1 MNRCL
6 ACGPGEQFWKGY
18 NNAKFPQIDASY
30 NSYQTNGGTRGGG
43 IGGINNS
50 KNFRTYGSSFTIL
63 KKSLTTVNTTPNKT
77 TIGQMIQ
84 GGPTGTISE
93 TSYTNVG
100 GPGDQ
105 TASIPIR
112 TGTARGIKARLIVQP
127 RQTGV
132 DVKHGSYER
141 YLARKRGWVPPSN
154 LEAPEPPEGYH
165 HRWVRFEFRGMTD
178 DKNVTSRI
186 RSGYEPVRADEYP
199 DRLDLPVLS
208 DGKFKG
214 IIAVGGLMLMRC
226 PIEVKEDRDEYFANL
241 TNDQQQSV
249 DNDLMKEEHPSMPIS
264 KERQSRVTFGG
275 NKKS

>member
-1 MNRCL
+1 MTDSN
-6 ACGPGEQFWKGY
+6 K
-18 NNAKFPQIDASY
+18 
-30 NSYQTNGGTRGGG
+30 
-43 IGGINNS
+43 
-50 KNFRTYGSSFTIL
+50 
-63 KKSLTTVNTTPNKT
+63 KT
-77 TIGQMIQ
+77 T
-84 GGPTGTISE
+84 SRKNE
-93 TSYTNVG
+93 TREVN
-100 GPGDQ
+100 
-105 TASIPIR
+105 
-112 TGTARGIKARLIVQP
+112 
-127 RQTGV
+127 
-132 DVKHGSYER
+132 
-141 YLARKRGWVPPSN
+141 ARKRGWVPPSN

-178 DKNVTSRI
+178 DKNVTARI

-275 NKKS
+275 GSKKS